1 MRGTPRSLMLSWAN
15 TVAGWWTSTM
25 VSAIQRRQ
33 QAMMT
38 ATVNAMKPKPVTKR
52 RARKPRSA

>member
-1 MRGTPRSLMLSWAN
+1 MLTWAN
-15 TVAGWWTSTM
+15 TVAGWWTSTT
-25 VSAIQRRQ
+25 VSAIQRQQ

-52 RARKPRSA
+52 RARKPKSA